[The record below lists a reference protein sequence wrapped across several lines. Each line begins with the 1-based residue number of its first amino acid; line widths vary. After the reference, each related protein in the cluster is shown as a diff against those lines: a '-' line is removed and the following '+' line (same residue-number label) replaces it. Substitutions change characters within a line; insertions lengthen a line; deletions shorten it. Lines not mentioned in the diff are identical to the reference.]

1 MTDHTVPPIGMRMVK
16 TAAAVLICLLVS
28 MAVDREDMRIYSSI
42 AALLCVQPYAEDTKR
57 MAIQR
62 IVGTAIG
69 SVFGIA
75 TLLLEMAL
83 DIQGTLVGYI
93 VIAAVTVP
101 NLWIAVVLKSSNAA
115 ALSGIVF
122 LSITVTHVTDASPWI
137 FAWYRVSE
145 TLVGIAVG
153 IAVNR
158 LCAGGHPGPAAPP
171 ARHRQGRRGAVR
183 HGEEAVS
190 PCLRPAQGAG
200 PAVRG
205 GVPGPGHSLLSQ
217 RCTG

>member
-75 TLLLEMAL
+75 TLLLEMDL

-122 LSITVTHVTDASPWI
+122 LSITPAPGSSPGTGRRRRWWASRWASPSTPSNCPAGSGGTCCSSP
-137 FAWYRVSE
+137 AW
-145 TLVGIAVG
+145 TA
-153 IAVNR
+153 
-158 LCAGGHPGPAAPP
+158 C
-171 ARHRQGRRGAVR
+171 
-183 HGEEAVS
+183 
-190 PCLRPAQGAG
+190 C
-200 PAVRG
+200 
-205 GVPGPGHSLLSQ
+205 
-217 RCTG
+217 

>member
-83 DIQGTLVGYI
+83 DIQRFEEIHARTAYQDCRTGY
-93 VIAAVTVP
+93 
-101 NLWIAVVLKSSNAA
+101 L
-115 ALSGIVF
+115 
-122 LSITVTHVTDASPWI
+122 
-137 FAWYRVSE
+137 
-145 TLVGIAVG
+145 
-153 IAVNR
+153 
-158 LCAGGHPGPAAPP
+158 
-171 ARHRQGRRGAVR
+171 
-183 HGEEAVS
+183 
-190 PCLRPAQGAG
+190 
-200 PAVRG
+200 
-205 GVPGPGHSLLSQ
+205 
-217 RCTG
+217 